1 MSGEKSISRFAGL
14 ADHLIA
20 VEPDEELVM
29 AWDQEKG
36 GTSSRK
42 IGQIPICWD
51 PDEKRAIE
59 RAHQQFRWFGG
70 GWAVNADLPTPA
82 GFEGASQFV
91 RPEDIAEQIPC
102 GPDLDKIVEAVQPFQ
117 QLGLPTSQSFRWET
131 RGSRRSSSRRR
142 SRCWKLRAAA
152 DDRSD

>member
-1 MSGEKSISRFAGL
+1 
-14 ADHLIA
+14 
-20 VEPDEELVM
+20 M
-29 AWDQEKG
+29 AWDHEKG

-70 GWAVNADLPTPA
+70 GWAINADLRTPA

-117 QLGLPTSQSFRWET
+117 QAGFTDRSGGR
-131 RGSRRSSSRRR
+131 RGSVGVPRAGGEAAAGKASRRCR
-142 SRCWKLRAAA
+142 MIGRTRLER
-152 DDRSD
+152 